1 MRHGLVGLLAAG
13 LAVAIVGCNAH
24 PHKADEQGR
33 ILLENTAVKTHVEVL
48 RQVADR
54 IDGDL
59 LRVRTLLHNKK
70 KEDVFIDIQVV
81 WKDADGFEVYKTN
94 WAPFFLA
101 ARQDTTHEIASMRA
115 DVSDYEFRIRQATK
129 MEKPQ

>member
-1 MRHGLVGLLAAG
+1 MRHAVVGFLAAG
-13 LAVAIVGCNAH
+13 LAVALVGCNAH

-33 ILLENTAVKTHVEVL
+33 VLLENTAVKTHVEVL
-48 RQVADR
+48 KQVSDR
-54 IDGDL
+54 IEGDL
-59 LRVRTLLHNKK
+59 LRVRTLLHNKS
-70 KEDVFIDIQVV
+70 KENVFIDIQVV

-115 DVSDYEFRIRQATK
+115 GVVDYEYRIRQATK
-129 MEKPQ
+129 TVKP